1 MIGFAL
7 GIDEPGDLVCV
18 TGDTVWYQGT
28 AEVARR
34 CSPRVVVLF
43 TGAAEPRGRFHM
55 TMGREDALEAA
66 QAFPEARL
74 VTVHNEGWVHL
85 KETQAQLEDSFA
97 KLGAGGRLTALE
109 RGQPWLIGERGK

>member
-1 MIGFAL
+1 M
-7 GIDEPGDLVCV
+7 

-34 CSPRVVVLF
+34 CSPRMVVLF

-55 TMGREDALEAA
+55 TMDSEDALEAA

-74 VTVHNEGWVHL
+74 VAVHNEGWVHL
-85 KETQAQLEDSFA
+85 KETQAQLEGNFA
-97 KLGAGGRLTALE
+97 KLGAGGRLTGLE
-109 RGQPWLIGERGK
+109 RGQPWLIGERGE